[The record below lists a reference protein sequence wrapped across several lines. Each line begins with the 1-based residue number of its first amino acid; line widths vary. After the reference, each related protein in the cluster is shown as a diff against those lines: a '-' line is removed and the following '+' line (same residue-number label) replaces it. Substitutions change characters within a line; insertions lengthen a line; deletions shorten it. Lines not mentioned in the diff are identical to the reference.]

1 VRNSLGLEG
10 QPWLADANEAIGLL
24 FPLCLLGSASNL
36 IVRYIR
42 AGEEVREQINWLAF
56 AASVVALGVSGAVI
70 HGILFSSGA
79 AGSTDPLL
87 GNLLEDTI
95 TLSFGRVP
103 VAIGFA
109 VLKYRLYD
117 IDLLINRALVY
128 GSLTVRL
135 ATVYFGA

>member
-1 VRNSLGLEG
+1 M
-10 QPWLADANEAIGLL
+10 
-24 FPLCLLGSASNL
+24 
-36 IVRYIR
+36 
-42 AGEEVREQINWLAF
+42 
-56 AASVVALGVSGAVI
+56 I

-95 TLSFGRVP
+95 TLSVGGIP

-117 IDLLINRALVY
+117 IELLINRALVY
-128 GSLTVRL
+128 GSR
-135 ATVYFGA
+135 GASPARRRGFYPCDRRPVQPCETAHSVVHR